1 MVIVK
6 IIYNVN
12 PFYWLFNHASVYIE
26 EKIGNK
32 YLIFDDS
39 VNKNKRSLKKY
50 TDVWNRIKN
59 EIKAINGGKEWL
71 WKRLSE
77 N

>member
-6 IIYNVN
+6 IFYNLN
-12 PFYWLFNHASVYIE
+12 PFYKLFNHASVYIE

-39 VNKNKRSLKKY
+39 VNKNKRSLKNTQMFGIELK
-50 TDVWNRIKN
+50 TKS
-59 EIKAINGGKEWL
+59 KQ
-71 WKRLSE
+71 
-77 N
+77 

>member
-1 MVIVK
+1 MDTLKLKKMVIVK
-6 IIYNVN
+6 IFYNVN

-50 TDVWNRIKN
+50 TDV
-59 EIKAINGGKEWL
+59 
-71 WKRLSE
+71 
-77 N
+77 

>member
-1 MVIVK
+1 MDTLKLKKMVIVK
-6 IIYNVN
+6 IFYNLN
-12 PFYWLFNHASVYIE
+12 PFYRLFNHASVYIE

-50 TDVWNRIKN
+50 TYVWNRIKN
-59 EIKAINGGKEWL
+59 EIKAINGGKE
-71 WKRLSE
+71 
-77 N
+77 

>member
-6 IIYNVN
+6 IFYNVN

-50 TDVWNRIKN
+50 TD
-59 EIKAINGGKEWL
+59 A
-71 WKRLSE
+71 
-77 N
+77 